1 MDTGMFFVPTDL
13 GVQFPTCSPSVHL
26 PGPVSPAFHP
36 SDPPTPLTPFSALQH
51 LQHHSRPQL
60 QRCLEAPRPTASPE
74 GLDFS
79 SSAGRLFVS
88 R

>member
-26 PGPVSPAFHP
+26 PGPVSSAFHP
-36 SDPPTPLTPFSALQH
+36 SDPPDPLLCPPAPPAPLQAAASAVPGGSKANSFS
-51 LQHHSRPQL
+51 R
-60 QRCLEAPRPTASPE
+60 

-79 SSAGRLFVS
+79 SSAARLFVS